1 MYRTTKKRKIGR
13 YILLLLVALVVGKRV
28 LFTGKGAKEEEAIKK
43 SRPEVVAEVKKDL
56 PEDSLPDFVSA
67 IQLFPRIRDVF
78 VEKRGDTL
86 VLTGNRKVNLGSGDL
101 MRKLALLDTILA
113 LNTSFKSLDF
123 KFKNLVIM
131 R

>member
-13 YILLLLVALVVGKRV
+13 YVLLLLVALVVGKKV
-28 LFTGKGAKEEEAIKK
+28 LFTGKGTDKGATPLKEK
-43 SRPEVVAEVKKDL
+43 PEVVAEVRKEL
-56 PEDSLPDFVSA
+56 PEDSLPDFASA
-67 IQLFPRIRDVF
+67 IDLFPRIRDVF
-78 VEKRGDTL
+78 VERRGDTL

-113 LNTSFKSLDF
+113 LDTSFKTLDF